1 MKNKLSMD
9 FPCYRLYNVS
19 VADYIEPYK
28 EYRTLRKSGYS
39 KGAYHAT
46 CMYRKWETSN
56 LLEGYR

>member
-46 CMYRKWETSN
+46 CMYRK
-56 LLEGYR
+56 